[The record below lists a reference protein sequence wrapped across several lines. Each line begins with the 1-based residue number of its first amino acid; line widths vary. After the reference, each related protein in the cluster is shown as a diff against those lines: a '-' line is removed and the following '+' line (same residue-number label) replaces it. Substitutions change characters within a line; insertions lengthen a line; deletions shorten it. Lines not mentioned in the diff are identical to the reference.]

1 MAKKRILVEFGMGSS
16 LHQCDYTRASE
27 RAIKDA
33 LWHNSI
39 NAAEAFGFAK
49 NDMLIDVTIG
59 VQKPE
64 LVNIEALKSVFPYGK
79 PDIKV
84 VKGGLDILK
93 LNEDGVTIIANV
105 GIEVS
110 FDIEIK
116 K

>member
-16 LHQCDYTRASE
+16 LRQRDYTKASE

-64 LVNIEALKSVFPYGK
+64 LVNIEALKSVF
-79 PDIKV
+79 
-84 VKGGLDILK
+84 LMESQILR
-93 LNEDGVTIIANV
+93 L
-105 GIEVS
+105 
-110 FDIEIK
+110 
-116 K
+116 